1 MDWIL
6 FEKRGM
12 DFVCKATTGHV
23 NMFFFFSEG
32 AIFRAP
38 SRAYE
43 TMFKNPTQFMF
54 SASSVVLCFA
64 WPLSC
69 VALESVK
76 LKCPSDLVQTLIFFV
91 IAGGKSSLHSG

>member
-12 DFVCKATTGHV
+12 DCVCKATNGHE
-23 NMFFFFSEG
+23 NIFFSED
-32 AIFRAP
+32 AISRVP

-43 TMFKNPTQFMF
+43 SVFKNPTQFMF
-54 SASSVVLCFA
+54 SAGSVVLRFA
-64 WPLSC
+64 APLSC

-76 LKCPSDLVQTLIFFV
+76 LKCPSVLV
-91 IAGGKSSLHSG
+91 